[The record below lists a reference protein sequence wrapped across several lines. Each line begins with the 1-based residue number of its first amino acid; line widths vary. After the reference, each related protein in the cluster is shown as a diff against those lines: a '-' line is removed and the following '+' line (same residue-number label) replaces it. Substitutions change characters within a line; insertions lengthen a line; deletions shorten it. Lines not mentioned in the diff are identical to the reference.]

1 MPIGTMTV
9 LVDGTVPVAADFN
22 GNFNTLNTTT
32 IPVGSGGTG
41 LTAGTSGG
49 IPGYTAAATLASSAA
64 LTANGVVLGGGAGA
78 TPLTRTG
85 FTFDG
90 TSVTITPVGPHAMG
104 VATTA
109 NRQFSLGGTFAPTG
123 PDVYGVFLSQTFTVG
138 VNGEGIGL
146 VVNPTFTEAA
156 SGVHP
161 TLAAMTVGP
170 TFTNAAATATDV
182 IGARFITFA
191 APAGTTNATALK
203 LDAPTGGTNN
213 FSVWLN
219 TGHLRLPDAGRIAW
233 QADVDVGVSIYG
245 DTGNLR
251 FRGGTT
257 GTFFA
262 SAANVELMR
271 LTNGGHLLLGTTD
284 SAQLSLVSSG
294 AAVIGIFVNSAA
306 SPTAR
311 FQEWR
316 NNGTVVAY
324 LRGELTGAQT
334 ASPSFVMETVDN
346 GNNRTGPNFASG
358 RNSNAGAEGP
368 AAGGYTFVAAS
379 GTGRHIWLDGGSLIR
394 INASPPTGSSGTPTV
409 SDTAGTVLGDQTSWY
424 ETKHVAGL
432 SRIDSTEALRTLLDT
447 HIYDFQYVNHAYND
461 RWFTG
466 PVGYTRED
474 WFLKNTG
481 PQQIPA
487 LDEITVH
494 GYTILAIQ
502 ALHARLAVVEQS

>member
-90 TSVTITPVGPHAMG
+90 TSVTITPVGPHATG

-123 PDVYGVFLSQTFTVG
+123 PDVYGLFLSQTFTVG
-138 VNGEGIGL
+138 VNGESIGL

-156 SGVHP
+156 SGVHA
-161 TLAAMTVGP
+161 TLAAMSIGP

-182 IGARFITFA
+182 IGARFSTFA

-203 LDAPTGGTNN
+203 LDAPTGATNN
-213 FSVWLN
+213 YTLWVA
-219 TGHLRLPDAGRIAW
+219 TGNMRMPDARSIGWIANSD
-233 QADVDVGVSIYG
+233 QGPGIYG
-245 DTGNLR
+245 DTTQLIIR
-251 FRGGTT
+251 SGTT
-257 GTFFA
+257 GVLFNNQLSDTT
-262 SAANVELMR
+262 LMR
-271 LTNGGHLLLGTTD
+271 LLNGGHLLLNTTTD
-284 SAQLSLVSSG
+284 SAQLSVVSSG
-294 AAVIGIFVNSAA
+294 AAVIGLYVNTAA
-306 SPTAR
+306 SPTA
-311 FQEWR
+311 FAQEWR
-316 NNGTVVAY
+316 NNGTAVA
-324 LRGELTGAQT
+324 ELSATITGV
-334 ASPSFVMETVDN
+334 PYFSFTGVN
-346 GNNRTGPNFASG
+346 LGNNIAGPRLGTG
-358 RNSNAGAEGP
+358 RNTNAGAEGP
-368 AAGGYTFVAAS
+368 TAGTVGYLRAS
-379 GTGRHIWLDGGSLIR
+379 GALNVTWTDASDQLR
-394 INASPPTGSSGTPTV
+394 INTAAPTGSSGTPTV
-409 SDTAGTVLGDQTSWY
+409 SDTAGTVVGTQTSWY
-424 ETKHVAGL
+424 EMKHVAGL
-432 SRIDSTEALRTLLDT
+432 SRIDPTEALRTLLAT
-447 HIYDFQYVNHAYND
+447 QIYDFRYVNHAYND
-461 RWFTG
+461 RQFTG